1 MKITRILLV
10 MAAGTILASC
20 ASIFSKSK
28 ILLTND
34 NVNEPVNIT
43 TDKAHYENVFLPAK
57 VKIKKGY
64 GTSSIMVTSRN
75 YQPLNLIVDKKF
87 NAAYI
92 ANVFF
97 PIGFII
103 DAATGAIMKPAKKAY
118 YLNLKPKNENNQNIR
133 SCLKFFLRKFET
145 CFRADFCRF
154 LRRIAALF
162 YDKNGGK
169 MPEWGHKELLKNF

>member
-10 MAAGTILASC
+10 MAAGTVLVSC

-34 NVNEPVNIT
+34 SVNEPVNIT

-118 YLNLKPKNENNQNIR
+118 YLR
-133 SCLKFFLRKFET
+133 SCLKFFQKFFEAS
-145 CFRADFCRF
+145 FRHLSAVF
-154 LRRIAALF
+154 ITQ
-162 YDKNGGK
+162 
-169 MPEWGHKELLKNF
+169 